1 MKLKHIYIVAL
12 LLLIPAICTHAQD
25 KAKKTRS
32 QKVGTMVIDPIP
44 DAILDTIEVKKKTFI
59 NDYSMIGIQYGVGL
73 SQVMWNPSQ
82 KQEMQLMP
90 YNVGIMYTRYGKMFG
105 YMPYFGF
112 QVGLFYG
119 QEGYKFKKNDESGYT
134 YTIQGADRAIFD
146 VVELPFLSHMHIDF
160 WKMKVMAD
168 IGFYVGYRLKIH
180 RFPFNGEYYND
191 SYAAVQDSFIETD
204 RRWDYG
210 IKAGLGFGFIFD
222 PIEIHLKAAYKH
234 AFSSLYDPDH
244 YSKYYYRFAYPSNII
259 VSVGVHFQL
268 TKRTGK
274 TKAQLKKEAK
284 ELVYGTEGNLGINK
298 GVVIGK

>member
-1 MKLKHIYIVAL
+1 MTIL
-12 LLLIPAICTHAQD
+12 LFLLSVTAMSAQERSTSVKIDSPKVDRLLIDSISD
-25 KAKKTRS
+25 E
-32 QKVGTMVIDPIP
+32 V
-44 DAILDTIEVKKKTFI
+44 LDTMNIKKKTFI
-59 NDYSMIGIQYGVGL
+59 NDYSMIGFQYGAGL
-73 SQVMWNPSQ
+73 SQVIWNPSQ
-82 KQEMQLMP
+82 KQEMLFMP
-90 YNVGIMYTRYGKMFG
+90 YNIGIMYTRYGKMFG

-180 RFPFNGEYYND
+180 RFPYNGEYYND